1 MCSQNGT
8 HSYERDSLYVLPN
21 GFLSLAVLKF
31 EKFQIEF
38 NNIHSWPNYQILD
51 SYFYLLNIS
60 TYMPYHLIISSYYI
74 IQTHFQSQPTTFALV
89 RPSICILSTL
99 TKSSVPVKHLDVS
112 GHISN
117 PLSSIPPSQVLSV
130 FIPSHS
136 PVSICVYFSD
146 NNSGLS
152 LALAFNLYFQT
163 HSMVN
168 VPCLKFD
175 FPRSICHFILFVCL
189 FNFLIEG

>member
-8 HSYERDSLYVLPN
+8 HPYERDSLYVLPD

-31 EKFQIEF
+31 KKFQIEF

-51 SYFYLLNIS
+51 SLFHLLNIS
-60 TYMPYHLIISSYYI
+60 SYMSYHFITSSNYI
-74 IQTHFQSQPTTFALV
+74 IQTRFQSQPTTLALV
-89 RPSICILSTL
+89 RPSICIPSTL
-99 TKSSVPVKHLDVS
+99 TKSSVAMKHLGVS

-117 PLSSIPPSQVLSV
+117 PLSSTPPSQVLCFYSL
-130 FIPSHS
+130 SS
-136 PVSICVYFSD
+136 PVSICLYFSD
-146 NNSGLS
+146 DNSGLS
-152 LALAFNLYFQT
+152 LVLAFNLYFQT

-175 FPRSICHFILFVCL
+175 FPRSICHFILFVC
-189 FNFLIEG
+189 FLIEG